1 MIRKSNELPQEV
13 RNDMRGGKGAV
24 TIRHYFKKEEIK
36 AKCRLCS
43 RLTLPPGA
51 SIGMH
56 KHEAEDELFIVESG
70 SGIID
75 DGRTRTQVAPG
86 DAVLTGNGE
95 EHMLVNAGKEPL
107 EVIAI
112 IMCY

>member
-1 MIRKSNELPQEV
+1 MIRKSNEMQSEV

-24 TIRHYFKKEEIK
+24 TIRHYFKQEEIK

-43 RLTLPPGA
+43 KLTLPPGA

-56 KHEAEDELFIVESG
+56 KHETEDELFIIESG
-70 SGIID
+70 KGIVD
-75 DGRTRTQVAPG
+75 TGREKIKVDAG

-95 EHMLVNAGKEPL
+95 EHALINAGNEPL

>member
-1 MIRKSNELPQEV
+1 MIRKANEMQKEV
-13 RNDMRGGKGAV
+13 RNDMRGGKGPV

-43 RLTLPPGA
+43 RLFLPPGV

-56 KHEAEDELFIVESG
+56 KHETEDELFIIERG
-70 SGIID
+70 TAIID
-75 DGRTRTQVAPG
+75 DGQTRKEVRAG
-86 DAVLTGNGE
+86 DATLTCSGE
-95 EHMLVNAGKEPL
+95 QHALINAGNEPL
-107 EVIAI
+107 EVTAI

>member
-1 MIRKSNELPQEV
+1 MIRKANELTKEI

-24 TIRHYFKKEEIK
+24 TIQHYFKKEEIK

-56 KHEAEDELFIVESG
+56 KHETEDELFIIESG
-70 SGIID
+70 NGIID
-75 DGRTRTQVAPG
+75 TGREKIKVAAG

-95 EHMLVNAGKEPL
+95 EHALINDGRGPL

>member
-1 MIRKSNELPQEV
+1 MIRRANELQKEV

-24 TIRHYFKKEEIK
+24 TIHHYFKKDEIK

-43 RLTLPPGA
+43 HLVLPPGA

-56 KHEAEDELFIVESG
+56 KHEAEDELFVIERG
-70 SGIID
+70 TGIID
-75 DGRTRTQVAPG
+75 DGRNKTEVRAG
-86 DAVLTGNGE
+86 DAILTGNGE
-95 EHMLVNAGKEPL
+95 EHALINGGNEPL